1 MNASQ
6 ASRPT
11 STYGP
16 SGRQT
21 LLEVDFTTRA
31 GQAVTITGPCA
42 APTLKTGTKPRP
54 KGALHDKATQEA
66 MAVCRAVGLEFW
78 AVSYDG
84 PRRYW
89 AIQDGQFFLVHNV
102 IQRAIV
108 TVTPVDAWGTVTG
121 ETVEHPAGR
130 WS

>member
-1 MNASQ
+1 MITSQ

-11 STYGP
+11 STYAP

-54 KGALHDKATQEA
+54 KGALHVRDTLLGLQ
-66 MAVCRAVGLEFW
+66 VCEAVGMEFW
-78 AVSYDG
+78 AVALE
-84 PRRYW
+84 PRTYW
-89 AIQDGQFFLVHNV
+89 AVQDGQFFLVRNV

-108 TVTPVDAWGTVTG
+108 TVTPVDAWGRETG
-121 ETVEHPAGR
+121 LAVEFPAGR

>member
-1 MNASQ
+1 MTTSQ

-11 STYGP
+11 STYAP

-54 KGALHDKATQEA
+54 KGALHEKTVDQAI
-66 MAVCRAVGLEFW
+66 AVCRAVGLEFW
-78 AVSYDG
+78 AVSDDG

-89 AIQDGQFFLVHNV
+89 ATDGTVFFLVHNV
-102 IQRAIV
+102 IQRAII
-108 TVTPVDAWGTVTG
+108 TTTPVDAWGQPLDV
-121 ETVEHPAGR
+121 TVEHEVTA
-130 WS
+130 